1 MARADR
7 EATIWASMLATGLY
21 KRNQGRMVRNVTVG
35 VMLAVVA
42 LACWTLSVR
51 MLSEMG
57 DPIRI
62 GVPAALGAIGA
73 WVAFRIVNYPQFAD
87 FLIDVEV
94 ELTKVSWPSKDELW
108 RATLVVLLV
117 MFLLSATLLAYDLVW
132 QQLLRMIGILRF

>member
-7 EATIWASMLATGLY
+7 EATIWASMLATDLY

-35 VMLAVVA
+35 VLLAVVA

-51 MLSEMG
+51 MLSEFS
-57 DPIRI
+57 DPVRI

-73 WVAFRIVNYPQFAD
+73 WMAYRIVNYPQFAD

>member
-7 EATIWASMLATGLY
+7 EATIWASMLATDLY

-35 VMLAVVA
+35 VLLAVVA

-51 MLSEMG
+51 MLSEFA
-57 DPIRI
+57 DPVRI
-62 GVPAALGAIGA
+62 GVPAVLGAIGA
-73 WVAFRIVNYPQFAD
+73 WMAYRIVNYPQFAD